1 MIRWDTAITGSNMEK
16 GLYHLHVRQTVECR
30 IDRLPTILNNLEI
43 PVFSTVDHKANAVS
57 IGLGMKVA
65 WVVSFGNPATGT
77 PLMRQS
83 PETAVELPLKISARK
98 SIAGMFLSWSDST
111 WIAERF
117 DADPDSETIAKMC
130 KIFETIIRK
139 MLETY

>member
-1 MIRWDTAITGSNMEK
+1 MEK

-43 PVFSTVDHKANAVS
+43 PVFSTCRFHGS
-57 IGLGMKVA
+57 WHESGMGRLV
-65 WVVSFGNPATGT
+65 WQSGNGNPADA
-77 PLMRQS
+77 
-83 PETAVELPLKISARK
+83 AVELPLKISARK
-98 SIAGMFLSWSDST
+98 SIAGMFLSWSDPT

>member
-1 MIRWDTAITGSNMEK
+1 MEK
-16 GLYHLHVRQTVECR
+16 GLYPLHVRQTVDSAF
-30 IDRLPTILNNLEI
+30 DRLPTILNNLEI
-43 PVFSTVDHKANAVS
+43 PVFSSVDHKANGVS

-65 WVVSFGNPATGT
+65 RVVSFGNPATGT
-77 PLMRQS
+77 PLMQQS
-83 PETAVELPLKISARK
+83 PETALELPLKISARK
-98 SIAGMFLSWSDST
+98 SIAGTFLSWSDPT
-111 WIAERF
+111 LIAERF

>member
-1 MIRWDTAITGSNMEK
+1 
-16 GLYHLHVRQTVECR
+16 
-30 IDRLPTILNNLEI
+30 
-43 PVFSTVDHKANAVS
+43 
-57 IGLGMKVA
+57 MKVA
-65 WVVSFGNPATGT
+65 WGVSFGNPATGT

-98 SIAGMFLSWSDST
+98 SIAGMFLSWSDPT